1 MESSFADQPG
11 KKSAF
16 AFCNGY
22 LTVIYGLL
30 VTDGLQY
37 VVAFSRDP
45 NNKWNP
51 LNAFLFLGAF
61 LTSIH
66 YWFAC
71 ATIDDLSQDFYRI
84 LAGKENPYFD
94 LLLLFDA
101 LVATAF
107 AGFVLAMFHA
117 IPPERTRFFLWF
129 FWAAGLSLFYDF
141 YSCILVSYARRVHEE
156 KHGQGT
162 IQRNGEKVTNLDQG
176 RLCFCHWFFCNL
188 FPPSASRRSVFHC
201 LRVRVRSVYHRSFAH
216 GCRVLDLSEA
226 SQWFESPH

>member
-1 MESSFADQPG
+1 MEPSFADQPG

-16 AFCNGY
+16 AFYNGY

-37 VVAFSRDP
+37 VVAFRRTDL
-45 NNKWNP
+45 NNHEWTP
-51 LNAFLFLGAF
+51 LNAFLFLGTF
-61 LTSIH
+61 LTSLH
-66 YWFAC
+66 FWFSC

-94 LLLLFDA
+94 LVLLFDA

-117 IPPERTRFFLWF
+117 IPPEQTRFFLWF

-162 IQRNGEKVTNLDQG
+162 IQRYGEKVTNWIKADFVFVIGSSAIYFLH
-176 RLCFCHWFFCNL
+176 RLVGDRYSIAFG
-188 FPPSASRRSVFHC
+188 SVFAVFTIV
-201 LRVRVRSVYHRSFAH
+201 LLLMDVEFWTFRRRRH
-216 GCRVLDLSEA
+216 G
-226 SQWFESPH
+226 